1 MTIAVLS
8 LVVLAQI
15 ALFQFVSAI
24 ANRSLIL
31 QELRSLDDPAPARL
45 AEHSRRAPIVRMV
58 LGTVLGCL
66 ALLPLTGLIIGPGLG
81 KLLLVVLSITSA
93 IAFAY
98 ANARDRKMMRLLVDH
113 LPGGGVRR
121 ASLEPRSLRQWYHPA
136 LEAIPIALFVATF
149 LFLVGNPEFI
159 MTGQASANTDLSGDR
174 LHALLLFGLQGLI
187 VFGGLYHS
195 LRKGVDVESMAT
207 HIPSLR
213 KRPEVALRLGERLA
227 GTQVRYFMFAK
238 IGVALL
244 LGAKVVEKVF
254 EATGN
259 PSASFW
265 DAIGW
270 GLLAVFLVGFF
281 FYLRKVGTLSRRMQ
295 QEMDL
300 ANNNVASSD

>member
-8 LVVLAQI
+8 VVVLAQI
-15 ALFQFVSAI
+15 ALFQFMSAF

-31 QELRSLDDPAPARL
+31 QELRSLDGPVPDRL
-45 AEHSRRAPIVRMV
+45 AEHSRRAPIVRMA

-66 ALLPLTGLIIGPGLG
+66 ALLPLTGLLIGPGFG
-81 KLLLVVLSITSA
+81 KLLLVVVSITSA
-93 IAFAY
+93 IAFAF

-136 LEAIPIALFVATF
+136 LETIPIVLFIATL
-149 LFLVGNPEFI
+149 LFLVSDPEFI
-159 MTGQASANTDLSGDR
+159 TTGQADLSGDR
-174 LHALLLFGLQGLI
+174 LHVLLLFGLQGLI

-213 KRPEVALRLGERLA
+213 KRPEVALRLGEKLA
-227 GTQVRYFMFAK
+227 GTQLRYFMFAK
-238 IGVALL
+238 IGVASL
-244 LGAKVVEKVF
+244 LGASVVEKVF
-254 EATGN
+254 KATGN
-259 PSASFW
+259 PGASLW

-270 GLLAVFLVGFF
+270 VLLAVFLIGFV
-281 FYLRKVGTLSRRMQ
+281 FYLKKVGKLSRRMQ
-295 QEMDL
+295 QEMEL
-300 ANNNVASSD
+300 ANNNAASSD